1 MRDRYEPAE
10 IEPKW
15 QQRWT
20 ASKAF
25 AVGDAGDD
33 PTREKFYLLEML
45 PYPSGRI
52 HMGHVRNYAIGDVL
66 ARQLR
71 MRGKSVL
78 HPMGWDAFGMP
89 AENAAIERKRGPMEW
104 TYSNIEQMRAQ
115 LQQLGYSYDW
125 SREIATCDPSYYKH
139 EQAMFLKML
148 ERGLA
153 YRKRAIANWCEHDQT
168 VLANEQVEDGKCWR
182 CGNPVVL
189 KELLQWFIKTTAYAQ
204 ELLDGHAKLDW
215 PSSVI
220 TKQKNWIGR
229 SEGAE
234 IRFGFDQPVAGES
247 TFSVFTTR
255 PDTLYG
261 VTFVSIAAEHPLAF
275 ELAKGMPRE
284 QEVRAFIERIR
295 IDHRNK
301 RDEGDLEKE
310 GIFTGRYAIHPL
322 TGAQVP
328 IWIANFV
335 LMDYGTGAVM
345 AVPAHD
351 ERDFEFARKYGLE
364 LKLVIQPEG
373 VPALDVATMTTAFAE
388 SGRLVGSG
396 AHDGLPNEE
405 AKAAITAELV
415 SKSAGSGTISYRL
428 RDWLVSRQRYWG
440 SPIPVIHCP
449 THGVVPVP
457 EKDLPV
463 LLPEDVVITGEGGS
477 PLARHEAFVNTTC
490 PVCGGAARRETDTF
504 DTFVESSWY
513 FERYTTPREENR
525 PVDPERARGWL
536 PVDLYIGGEEH
547 AVMHLIYARVWHY
560 LMMDLGY
567 LPKDTAREPFSKLVC
582 QGMVCKEAFYSTDP
596 HNPAHK
602 IWCYPEDAELRDGQR
617 VAKDSGFPLHSAG
630 VVKMSKTKRNVV
642 DPDEV
647 VAKYGAD
654 AVRLFVLFAAPP
666 AGQVDWSE
674 EGLEGASRFLQ
685 RVWRMVRDRRDV
697 LLATQPFAGGA
708 LEGAARDLRRMVH
721 RTIDRVT
728 RDLGDRMQPNTG
740 IAAMME
746 LVNALYAFKGERDV
760 DRAVVREGVDALI
773 SLLSPFAPHIAD
785 EISAELGE
793 TGYLLGKG
801 WPQLDAS
808 ALIEDTIELPVQVN
822 GKVRG
827 RVVVAPDADE
837 ATVLAAARAEV
848 NVAVYLDGKALKKT
862 IYVPGR
868 ILTLVV

>member
-1 MRDRYEPAE
+1 MHERYEPSE

-20 ASKAF
+20 ESKAF

-71 MRGKSVL
+71 MRGKTVL

-89 AENAAIERKRGPMEW
+89 AENAAIERKRHPMEW

-125 SREIATCDPSYYKH
+125 SREIATCDSSYYRH
-139 EQAMFLKML
+139 EQAMFLQML

-153 YRKRAIANWCEHDQT
+153 YRKRAIANWCEHCQT
-168 VLANEQVEDGKCWR
+168 VLANEQVEDGQCWR
-182 CGNPVVL
+182 CANPVVM

-234 IRFGFDQPVAGES
+234 IRFAFDQPVAGEAS
-247 TFSVFTTR
+247 FTVFTTR

-261 VTFVSIAAEHPLAF
+261 VTFVSIAAEHPLAL
-275 ELAKGMPRE
+275 ELAKGGANE
-284 QEVRAFIERIR
+284 AEVRAFIERIR
-295 IDHRNK
+295 IEHRTK
-301 RDEGDLEKE
+301 RDDGDVDKQ

-322 TGAQVP
+322 TGQSVP

-351 ERDFEFARKYGLE
+351 ERDFEFARKYGLD
-364 LKLVIQPEG
+364 LKVVIQPEG
-373 VPALDVATMTTAFAE
+373 VAALDVTTMKTAFTD
-388 SGRLVGSG
+388 SGVLVGSG
-396 AHDGLPNEE
+396 AHDGLPNEA
-405 AKAAITAELV
+405 AKSAITAELV
-415 SKSAGSGTISYRL
+415 GKSVGKATISYRL

-463 LLPEDVVITGEGGS
+463 LLPQDVVITGEGGS
-477 PLARHEAFVNTTC
+477 PLARHASFVNTTC
-490 PVCGGAARRETDTF
+490 PTCGEPARRETDTF

-582 QGMVCKEAFYSTDP
+582 QGMVCQEAFYSTDP
-596 HNPAHK
+596 QNPAHK
-602 IWCYPEDAELRDGQR
+602 TWCYPEDMELRDGKR
-617 VAKDSGFPLHSAG
+617 FTKDTGLELHSAG

-647 VAKYGAD
+647 VAKFGAD

-666 AGQVDWSE
+666 EGQVDWSE
-674 EGLEGASRFLQ
+674 AGLEGASRFLQ
-685 RVWRMVRDRRDV
+685 RVWRLVRDRRDV
-697 LLATQPFAGGA
+697 LVATQPFAGGA
-708 LEGAARDLRRMVH
+708 LEGAARDLRRMTH

-746 LVNALYAFKGERDV
+746 LVNALYSFKADGEV
-760 DRAVVREGVDALI
+760 DRAVVREAIDVLI

-785 EISAELGE
+785 ELSEALGGE
-793 TGYLLGKG
+793 GNLLAKG
-801 WPQLDAS
+801 WPALDAD
-808 ALIEDTIELPVQVN
+808 ALREDTIELPVQVN
-822 GKVRG
+822 GKIRG
-827 RVVVAPDADE
+827 RVIVAPAADE
-837 ATVLAAARAEV
+837 ATVLAAARADA
-848 NVAVYLDGKALKKT
+848 NVAVYLEGKALKKV
-862 IYVPGR
+862 IYVAGR